1 MFSESIPEFQHI
13 LHNISVAVTWAEIK
27 ESMEILFS
35 VVKRGLADADE
46 QAADG
51 EVSEMV
57 RKAQKLIEKYYDQ
70 GVTLEEIAG
79 KLFVSGEYLS
89 AQFRKETGVTF
100 TGTVRRYRIAKVKKL
115 LLETQLK
122 LSQIADLAGYSD
134 PKYMSRVFKEETG
147 MLPSEYRKSVH

>member
-1 MFSESIPEFQHI
+1 MTWSEIR
-13 LHNISVAVTWAEIK
+13 
-27 ESMEILFS
+27 ESMERFFA
-35 VVKRGLADADE
+35 VVRNEMTDDKDKNAE
-46 QAADG
+46 K
-51 EVSEMV
+51 EVSGMV
-57 RKAQKLIEKYYDQ
+57 LKAQKLIEKYYDQ
-70 GVTLEEIAG
+70 GVTLEEIAA

-100 TGTVRRYRIAKVKKL
+100 TGTVRRYRIEKVKRL

-122 LSQIADLAGYSD
+122 LSQIADLSGYSD